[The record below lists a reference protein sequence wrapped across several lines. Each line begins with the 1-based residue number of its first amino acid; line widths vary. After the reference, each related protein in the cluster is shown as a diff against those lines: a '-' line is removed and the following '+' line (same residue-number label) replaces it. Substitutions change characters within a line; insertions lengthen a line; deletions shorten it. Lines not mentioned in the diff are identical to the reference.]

1 MAFGG
6 SSSSFTLPH
15 THNNALSNDGG
26 ALSQTLT
33 FMGADVLYSLIT
45 DNTAQVNTNTAN
57 IATNTADIATNTAD
71 IAAIAT
77 PAWSRIVN
85 QSQAGGSAQF
95 NVTGLTSTSKYLMFT
110 FAGKFGGG
118 DKLFLRFGTGG
129 SIDTG
134 SNYSYRTGR
143 NGTYSGSGSSTAIE
157 LMTATSGGNNDFF
170 VSGFMQLNAPSDGSG
185 TADYRLGNLTIAQND
200 TTPDNYQTSFQWNQ
214 SATPIT
220 DIRFYANGG
229 NDISGTLCVYESQD

>member
-57 IATNTADIATNTAD
+57 IATNTAA
-71 IAAIAT
+71 IAALPT
-77 PAWSRIVN
+77 STAWNRIVN
-85 QSQAGGSAQF
+85 QTQAGGSANF
-95 NVTGLTSTSKYLMFT
+95 NVTGLTSTKKYLMFN
-110 FAGKFGGG
+110 FAGSFGGF
-118 DKLFLRFGTGG
+118 DKLRLRFGSGG

-134 SNYSYRTGR
+134 ANYSWRSGKDGSFSGATGD
-143 NGTYSGSGSSTAIE
+143 TIE
-157 LMTATSGGNNDFF
+157 IMTANSGGNNDFF

-185 TADYRLGNLTIAQND
+185 TADSRIGNLTTSQND
-200 TTPDNYQTSFQWNQ
+200 TTVNNIQTSFEWDD
-214 SATPIT
+214 SATPMT
-220 DIRFYANGG
+220 DIRFYASGG
-229 NDISGTLCVYESQD
+229 NDISGTLNIWESQD